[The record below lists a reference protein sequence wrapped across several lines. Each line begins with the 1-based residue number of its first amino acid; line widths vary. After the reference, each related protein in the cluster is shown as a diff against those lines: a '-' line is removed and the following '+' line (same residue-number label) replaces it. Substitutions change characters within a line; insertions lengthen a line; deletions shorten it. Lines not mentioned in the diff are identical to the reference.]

1 MLHFEYGSREIAAV
15 KANDMRVDKL
25 SREGM
30 AGIILAG
37 GLSTRMGRDK
47 ATLPWQESDLLNTV
61 LAQLV
66 KVCSELIIVSNV
78 PRKLYLPN
86 VKVIP
91 DKYKQCGP
99 LGGMQAGIAAST
111 YYYNFITACD
121 MPYLSAEAITYIGK
135 AAAGYDAAIPFID
148 GFFNPLHG
156 VYNHNCLPHIECM
169 LQRGKYRI
177 LDFYGRVK
185 LRKISKR
192 ELTQFDK
199 DLRTLTNINT
209 PDDLKY

>member
-1 MLHFEYGSREIAAV
+1 MLHFEYGEQGIATV
-15 KANDMRVDKL
+15 KTKDMMADKL
-25 SREGM
+25 LKNGM
-30 AGIILAG
+30 TGIVLAG

-47 ATLPWQESDLLNTV
+47 ATLPWRESDLLNTV

-86 VKVIP
+86 IKVIP
-91 DKYKQCGP
+91 DMYKQCGP
-99 LGGMQAGIAAST
+99 LGGMQAGISASK
-111 YYYNFITACD
+111 YCYNFITACD
-121 MPYLSAEAITYIGK
+121 MPYLSAEAITYMRK

-156 VYNHNCLPHIECM
+156 VYHRNCLPHIESM
-169 LQRGKYRI
+169 LQQGKYRI
-177 LDFYGRVK
+177 LDFYGQVK
-185 LRKISKR
+185 LRKISKL
-192 ELTQFDK
+192 ELIQVDK

-209 PDDLKY
+209 PDDLKC